1 VPSGD
6 EIMTPIDRIK
16 SYHSELTAQRR
27 DFHANPEI
35 GFTEHRTSDIVAK
48 ELEALGI
55 EVHRGVGG
63 TGVVGV
69 LREGNGPVSV
79 GLRAD
84 MDALPILEA
93 NDVPYKST
101 RPGVMHAC
109 GHDGHT
115 TMLLGAARYLAETR
129 NFNGT
134 VNFIFQP
141 AEEGLGGA
149 QAMLKDALFE
159 RFPCDSVFGMHNHPG
174 LAVGQFAIR
183 PGTMMAGGAF
193 FDIHVE
199 GRGAHGARPEQSID
213 PVLVASYIVV
223 ALQSIVSRNVS
234 ALDSAVLSATAI
246 KGGDAYNVIP
256 QEAVVRGTVRTFKN
270 ETMDLVEANMT
281 RIAAGVAAAFGATA
295 RVDFRKL
302 FAPLVNDAAET
313 ALFGDVAA
321 DLVGEA
327 NVERERDLIMASED
341 FSFMLEKRPG
351 AYINIGNGDTVGSTP
366 VHNPGYDFN
375 DAILPLGA
383 AALAGIVEKKLPRFV
398 G

>member
-1 VPSGD
+1 MKPF
-6 EIMTPIDRIK
+6 DRIK
-16 SYHSELTAQRR
+16 TFHDDLTARRR

-69 LREGNGPVSV
+69 LREGNGPVSI

-93 NDVPYKST
+93 TGLPYKST
-101 RPGVMHAC
+101 KPGVMHAC

-149 QAMLKDALFE
+149 LAMLKDDLFE

-174 LAVGQFAIR
+174 LPVGTFAIR

-199 GRGAHGARPEQSID
+199 GRGAHGARPEQSVD
-213 PVLVASYIVV
+213 SVLVASHIVV
-223 ALQSIVSRNVS
+223 ALQSIVSRNLG
-234 ALDSAVLSATAI
+234 ALDSAVVSATAI
-246 KGGDAYNVIP
+246 NSGDAYNVIP
-256 QEAVVRGTVRTFKN
+256 QTADIKGTVRTFRLEVN
-270 ETMDLVEANMT
+270 ALVEETMK
-281 RIAAGVAAAFGATA
+281 RIASGVAAAFGATA
-295 RVDFRKL
+295 KVDYRLL
-302 FAPLVNDAAET
+302 FAPLVNDAGATREF
-313 ALFGDVAA
+313 ADVAA
-321 DLVGEA
+321 ELVGEK
-327 NVERERDLIMASED
+327 NVDRERDLIMASED
-341 FSFMLEKRPG
+341 FSFMLQKSPG
-351 AYINIGNGDTVGSTP
+351 AYINIGNGDTGIGATP
-366 VHNPGYDFN
+366 VHSPGYDFN
-375 DAILPLGA
+375 DEILPLGA

>member
-1 VPSGD
+1 
-6 EIMTPIDRIK
+6 MKPIDRIK
-16 SYHSELTAQRR
+16 GFHGELTTIRQ
-27 DFHANPEI
+27 DIHAHPEL

-48 ELEALGI
+48 QLEALGI

-69 LREGNGPVSV
+69 LREGNGPVSI

-93 NDVPYKST
+93 NELPYKST
-101 RPGVMHAC
+101 KPGVMHAC

-149 QAMLKDALFE
+149 QAMLKDELFA
-159 RFPCDSVFGMHNHPG
+159 RFPCDTVFGMHNHPG
-174 LAVGQFAIR
+174 LPVGKFAIR

-199 GRGAHGARPEQSID
+199 GRGSHGARPEQSID
-213 PVLVASYIVV
+213 SVLVACHIVT
-223 ALQSIVSRNVS
+223 ALQSIVSRNIS
-234 ALDSAVLSATAI
+234 ALDSAVMSATAI
-246 KGGDAYNVIP
+246 KSGDAYNVIP
-256 QEAVVRGTVRTFKN
+256 QTAEIKGTVRTFTNKA
-270 ETMDLVEANMT
+270 MDTVEQSMT
-281 RIAAGVAAAFGATA
+281 RIAMGVAAAFGATA
-295 RVDFRKL
+295 NVDFRRL
-302 FAPLVNDAAET
+302 FAPLVNNADET
-313 ALFGDVAA
+313 AVFADVAA
-321 DLVGEA
+321 ELVGEQ
-327 NVERERDLIMASED
+327 NVDRERDLIMASED
-341 FSFMLEKRPG
+341 FSFMLEARPG

-366 VHNPGYDFN
+366 VHNPGYNFN
-375 DAILPLGA
+375 DEILPIGS
-383 AALAGIVEKKLPRFV
+383 AALAGIVEKKLPRFI

>member
-1 VPSGD
+1 
-6 EIMTPIDRIK
+6 MKPIDRIK
-16 SYHSELTAQRR
+16 TYHAELTAQRR
-27 DFHANPEI
+27 DFHAHPEI
-35 GFTEHRTSDIVAK
+35 GFDEHRTSDIVAK
-48 ELEALGI
+48 QLEALGI
-55 EVHRGVGG
+55 EVHRNVGK

-69 LREGNGPVSV
+69 LREGNGPVSI

-93 NDVPYKST
+93 NDVAYKST

-149 QAMLKDALFE
+149 TAMLNDALFE
-159 RFPCDSVFGMHNHPG
+159 RFPCDTVFGMHNHPG
-174 LAVGQFAIR
+174 LAVGKFAIR

-199 GRGAHGARPEQSID
+199 GRGSHGARPEASVD
-213 PVLVASYIVV
+213 STLVACHITT

-234 ALDSAVLSATAI
+234 ALDSVVVSATAI
-246 KGGDAYNVIP
+246 KAGDAYNVIP
-256 QEAVVRGTVRTFKN
+256 QTADIRGTVRTFRH
-270 ETMDLVEANMT
+270 ETMTLVEENMK
-281 RIAAGVAAAFGATA
+281 RIATGVAAAFGATA
-295 RVDFRKL
+295 IVDFRRL
-302 FAPLVNDAAET
+302 FAPLVNEADATKEFA
-313 ALFGDVAA
+313 DVAA
-321 DLVGEA
+321 EIVGND
-327 NVERERDLIMASED
+327 NVDRERELIMASED
-341 FSFMLEKRPG
+341 FSFMLEVRPG
-351 AYINIGNGDTVGSTP
+351 AYINIGNGETVGSTP